1 MVALLALAAPA
12 LGRRLASPQNDVPN
26 DYDGFIWTHPGGFTW
41 THPAIG

>member
-26 DYDGFIWTHPGGFTW
+26 DYDGFIWIWPVFR
-41 THPAIG
+41 ALARIL